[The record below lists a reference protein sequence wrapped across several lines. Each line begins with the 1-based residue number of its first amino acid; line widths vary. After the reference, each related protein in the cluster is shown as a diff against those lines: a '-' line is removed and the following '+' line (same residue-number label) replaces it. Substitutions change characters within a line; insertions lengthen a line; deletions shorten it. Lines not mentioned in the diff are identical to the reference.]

1 MTETE
6 SKRQERQRRDSDVY
20 LAIDR
25 ERINQRNSTIAT
37 MTAALTGLIAASWW
51 MSIKAAEE
59 VSGPIAT
66 EVKVLNERTTAIEA
80 RFERFESKQDK
91 VINLL
96 LEMRDK

>member
-1 MTETE
+1 MTDTET
-6 SKRQERQRRDSDVY
+6 KRQEWQRRESDVF

-25 ERINQRNSTIAT
+25 ERVNQRNSTIAV
-37 MTAALTGLIAASWW
+37 MTAALTGLIASAWW

-66 EVKVLNERTTAIEA
+66 EVKVLNERTSAIEA

-96 LEMRDK
+96 LELKNK